1 MVIFVIVSISQRIFS
16 YYDLITELND
26 DREMEYVNFMSPF
39 GQYPVQPTSPS
50 ADLAMDMGTD
60 PTKVQVMRAS
70 FFGAIDDETDE
81 FETKSGIFLREF
93 IQCASKIV
101 YFY

>member
-1 MVIFVIVSISQRIFS
+1 MSKCIYCPIS
-16 YYDLITELND
+16 ELND

-70 FFGAIDDETDE
+70 FFGAIEDDADE
-81 FETKSGIFLREF
+81 YESKSGIIDDLSGCQFPNN
-93 IQCASKIV
+93 
-101 YFY
+101 

>member
-1 MVIFVIVSISQRIFS
+1 ME
-16 YYDLITELND
+16 LILELAD

-39 GQYPVQPTSPS
+39 GQYPSQPTSPS

-70 FFGAIDDETDE
+70 FFNTIDDDAEE
-81 FETKSGIFLREF
+81 YETKSG
-93 IQCASKIV
+93 KIN
-101 YFY
+101 